1 MWSLHF
7 QWSLTARDVVQR
19 PSLSLIPEGTG
30 LGPHPPI
37 QALRKSFR
45 NHPDHRSDNPLKLTD
60 LKSESV
66 ISFIPES

>member
-7 QWSLTARDVVQR
+7 QWNLTARDVVQR
-19 PSLSLIPEGTG
+19 PSLSLIPERTG
-30 LGPHPPI
+30 PGPYPPL
-37 QALRKSFR
+37 QTLWKSFR
-45 NHPDHRSDNPLKLTD
+45 NDPNHRSDNSLKLTD

>member
-7 QWSLTARDVVQR
+7 QWNLTAEDVVQR

-30 LGPHPPI
+30 LGPDLPI
-37 QALRKSFR
+37 QALWKSFR
-45 NHPDHRSDNPLKLTD
+45 NHPDHRSDNSLKLTD

-66 ISFIPES
+66 ISFIPEW